1 MTESPMER
9 MSKLRKRTLGQVIR
23 ERRRQLTLTQHEV
36 AHRIKTST
44 PYIGHLEADKR
55 RPSIPVINRLAG
67 VLGLDRRDLFVL
79 ANPGVVDMLASN
91 ENDGRKSAWDEFRTA
106 AQFQRAHQ
114 VTAEEMKLLAMV
126 ATMGDVGSPRDFIFI
141 LIAVRHVLDR

>member
-1 MTESPMER
+1 
-9 MSKLRKRTLGQVIR
+9 VI
-23 ERRRQLTLTQHEV
+23 
-36 AHRIKTST
+36 S
-44 PYIGHLEADKR
+44 
-55 RPSIPVINRLAG
+55 RLAE

-79 ANPGVVDMLASN
+79 ANPGVVDLLASN

-126 ATMGDVGSPRDFIFI
+126 ATKGDVGSPRDFIFI
-141 LIAVRHVLDR
+141 LITFRHVLDR

>member
-1 MTESPMER
+1 LAASVIVVRLFSSREHAIARIFIER
-9 MSKLRKRTLGQVIR
+9 AKGLLVGLPFALDCRLLVG
-23 ERRRQLTLTQHEV
+23 E
-36 AHRIKTST
+36 
-44 PYIGHLEADKR
+44 
-55 RPSIPVINRLAG
+55 NLAG
-67 VLGLDRRDLFVL
+67 VLGLDRRDVFVL

-106 AQFQRAHQ
+106 PQFERAHQ

-141 LIAVRHVLDR
+141 LITVRHALDR